1 MKNPELIEKTYAEA
15 VKGIKEDW
23 LLNSSTDWYD
33 YVVNLPI
40 HLRVTYLVVV
50 LHDQVFNGGFHQYL
64 VNGYGQFVKET
75 IVSLLDIGALKRST
89 LLETAF
95 KMVNANNVSME
106 VFRKQI
112 LDKTIESLFVT
123 DELYATLDELDIEY
137 YNLVDEELEVLLV
150 SYLESR

>member
-1 MKNPELIEKTYAEA
+1 MWWSHSAEYP
-15 VKGIKEDW
+15 IKEDW